1 MVSATCPRCR
11 TSRTCRNKTNRLS
24 IVHRLFTIICIIF
37 CLVLQGCKNQQG
49 EDNNLMTIDAVGI
62 GLCDYFDG
70 RGTPNERMLA
80 HYILARTYID
90 MDEVPQALEELQKA
104 MASADTTAADCDRRL
119 LARVHHQAHILLEQ
133 SEESSHPTAWLVV
146 SIGLFIV
153 LCGAGLLFFKKKKKL
168 QVTQSDEENIYETE
182 AYLRFRDQ
190 SKHPQQSITRE
201 DWQALEAAIDTCLPD
216 FRKKVDPNRTMK
228 DTDYYICMLI
238 RLHFSPSEI
247 AVFLDITLQNLYS
260 RRKQLLKSVFNVV
273 GKPDEFD
280 LLVQELG

>member
-1 MVSATCPRCR
+1 MH
-11 TSRTCRNKTNRLS
+11 K
-24 IVHRLFTIICIIF
+24 LFTIICIAC
-37 CLVLQGCKNQQG
+37 CLVLQGCKNQQ
-49 EDNNLMTIDAVGI
+49 EQENNLMTSDTLAI

-104 MASADTTAADCDRRL
+104 VASADTTAADCDRKL
-119 LARVHHQAHILLEQ
+119 LSKVHQQARVLLEHA
-133 SEESSHPTAWLVV
+133 EDSSHPMIWQLLP
-146 SIGLFIV
+146 IGLFILAWV
-153 LCGAGLLFFKKKKKL
+153 AGFLFFKKKKKP
-168 QVTQSDEENIYETE
+168 QVTESGEEKIYETE

-190 SKHPQQSITRE
+190 SKHPQQRITKE
-201 DWQALEAAIDTCLPD
+201 DWQALEDAFDIYLPD
-216 FRKKVDPNRTMK
+216 FRKKVDPNHTMK
-228 DTDYYICMLI
+228 DADYYICMLI

-260 RRKQLLKSVFNVV
+260 RRKQLLKSIFNIV

-280 LLVQELG
+280 LLIQELH